1 METMKTIVKAA
12 AALFV
17 TATTCGVATLGLG
30 QDYNEM
36 PWGTSWEWPNNNFTN
51 KIVVPTITIYT
62 NTQAAAANDQQYRVR
77 QEGVVTKGAAALQ
90 SGPRIEPR
98 PPTAYLQ
105 TDPWVQ
111 PDHAWD
117 MNPNAPYI
125 NESLGNTNNTV
136 IDETSKR

>member
-1 METMKTIVKAA
+1 MKTIIKAA
-12 AALFV
+12 AAVFV
-17 TATTCGVATLGLG
+17 TALTFGVAALG
-30 QDYNEM
+30 QDYSQ
-36 PWGTSWEWPNNNFTN
+36 PWGTSWEWPDNNFTN
-51 KIVVPTITIYT
+51 RIVVPTTTIYS
-62 NTQAAAANDQQYRVR
+62 NTQAAVAYDQQYRVR

-125 NESLGNTNNTV
+125 HESLGDTNNTV
-136 IDETSKR
+136 IDETRPEVKR